1 MEHIEADREWVRVK
15 DAVRLFGIGRATLY
29 SWMADGRLKS
39 ACIRKRHCVRG
50 IRLINVASLRSL
62 IELSVIAPDEVGL
75 EIGVAAQKGGR
86 P

>member
-1 MEHIEADREWVRVK
+1 MNSSNEEREWVRVK
-15 DAVRLFGIGRATLY
+15 EAVRISGIGRSTLY
-29 SWMADGRLKS
+29 SMMSDGRLKS

-62 IELSVIAPDEVGL
+62 IESSIIPPNEVGL
-75 EIGVAAQKGGR
+75 EIGMAPQKGDR